1 MKTKA
6 VCIDHDHAEQAAE
19 VLKALGHP
27 IRLRILSVLSGGPTH
42 VKGLTTALDVTQAIV
57 SQQLR
62 ILRSCR
68 LVAATTEGGH
78 AVYRITEPHLFRML
92 TCVQTC
98 VTERAER
105 GQP

>member
-1 MKTKA
+1 MKTKT
-6 VCIDHDHAEQAAE
+6 VRIDRHHADQAAE
-19 VLKALGHP
+19 VLKAMGHP
-27 IRLRILSVLSGGPTH
+27 IRLRILSVLSAGPTH
-42 VKGLTTALDVTQAIV
+42 VKGLAEVLDVAPAIV

-68 LVAATTEGGH
+68 LVAATTEEGH
-78 AVYRITEPHLFRML
+78 AYYRIVEPHLFRML

-98 VTERAER
+98 VSERAER